1 MIQTLFETCGK
12 LSTSETVLKDYIIA
26 NAEKAVNSSIEQL
39 AQDAFVS
46 VGCVSRLCKKLG
58 CNGYREL
65 RLKIAEEL
73 KEHIRSRVV
82 NESVPFRNDTSLETI
97 INNLPIIYS
106 KAINYTKI
114 ILNPSVIEK
123 WTQWIAKDNLVIF
136 GNNQNRFLAESFI
149 YKLEEIGIQ
158 AKFFDSIHYQY
169 LDWMRYHD
177 QRVIAILVSH
187 SGHNSNILHIS
198 DRMKNR
204 SIPQLLISSRK
215 IDDELYT
222 KFDDV
227 VNIIPTVNT
236 RELSNVQFAMATQ
249 YVFDVMYCHLLATHL
264 SDVNA
269 IAEFAGY
276 YDPNM
281 KGRTHEL

>member
-1 MIQTLFETCGK
+1 MIQTLFDTCGK

-26 NAEKAVNSSIEQL
+26 NAENVVNYSIEEL
-39 AQDAFVS
+39 AANAFVS

-58 CNGYREL
+58 CKGYRQL
-65 RLKIAEEL
+65 RLLIAEEL
-73 KEHIRSRVV
+73 KEHLRSRVV
-82 NESVPFRNDTSLETI
+82 NESVPFRSDTSIEYI
-97 INNLPIIYS
+97 INNLPIVYS

-114 ILNPSVIEK
+114 ILNPSIIEK
-123 WTQWIAKDNLVIF
+123 WTRWIAQDNLVIF

-149 YKLEEIGIQ
+149 YKLEEIGIH

-169 LDWMRYHD
+169 LDWMRYHNK
-177 QRVIAILVSH
+177 RIIAILISH

-198 DRMKNR
+198 DRLKRRN
-204 SIPQLLISSRK
+204 IAQLLITSRK

-249 YVFDVMYCHLLATHL
+249 YVLDVMYCYLLANDLPTL
-264 SDVNA
+264 NA
-269 IAEFAGY
+269 VGEFAGY
-276 YDPNM
+276 YDPNT
-281 KGRTHEL
+281 KGQTYDL